1 MAIIT
6 SNDRP
11 KRASRKIRPRTY
23 PADMPLIV
31 TAPMKKRR
39 GPVIRLSEQQQTSDN
54 GQQQQRRSA
63 IVEPKQRNKLDDYD
77 PEKRRRE
84 GPRDRA
90 PGLHC
95 QRVTEAPLA
104 SARRSRATAARHDP
118 SRAAPGAVVVVLWG
132 LFLWLI

>member
-39 GPVIRLSEQQQTSDN
+39 GPVIRLSEQQ
-54 GQQQQRRSA
+54 
-63 IVEPKQRNKLDDYD
+63 
-77 PEKRRRE
+77 
-84 GPRDRA
+84 RA
-90 PGLHC
+90 LSHC
-95 QRVTEAPLA
+95 
-104 SARRSRATAARHDP
+104 
-118 SRAAPGAVVVVLWG
+118 
-132 LFLWLI
+132 

>member
-31 TAPMKKRR
+31 TPASMKKRR
-39 GPVIRLSEQQQTSDN
+39 GPVIRLSE
-54 GQQQQRRSA
+54 QQQRRSA